1 MSAIPGY
8 RSTTVAASFV
18 ALFGAML
25 VAAHQAFA
33 GPASAEL
40 EKSPRLFAADATLA
54 LTLTAPWREFVRNKN
69 SKASYPGTL
78 EYVDESGA
86 KHAMPLAVA
95 ARGHNRLKVCRFPPV
110 KLIFDKEAIKGTL
123 FRGSKALKLVTHCA
137 GDQRSEQ
144 DLVREMLAYR
154 IYNLITPRSFR
165 IRPLSVTYVDS
176 ADRAP
181 DGPHHA
187 FLIEDDSDLARRND
201 LPKLDVPTLD
211 LAQLEPLEAS
221 RFSLFEYLIGN
232 TDFAVLLGT
241 SADRCCHNAVLIGD
255 NKPSMV
261 FAVPYDFDSS
271 GLVDTRYSIPS
282 PVLKTSSNRERVFRG
297 FCAKNAT
304 LEGARREMLRLEPQV
319 LDMVRSDTLLD
330 AKGKVTASEYL
341 SNGFDDLRDDERFA
355 REIIAKCRK

>member
-1 MSAIPGY
+1 
-8 RSTTVAASFV
+8 
-18 ALFGAML
+18 
-25 VAAHQAFA
+25 
-33 GPASAEL
+33 
-40 EKSPRLFAADATLA
+40 
-54 LTLTAPWREFVRNKN
+54 
-69 SKASYPGTL
+69 
-78 EYVDESGA
+78 
-86 KHAMPLAVA
+86 
-95 ARGHNRLKVCRFPPV
+95 
-110 KLIFDKEAIKGTL
+110 
-123 FRGSKALKLVTHCA
+123 
-137 GDQRSEQ
+137 
-144 DLVREMLAYR
+144 
-154 IYNLITPRSFR
+154 
-165 IRPLSVTYVDS
+165 
-176 ADRAP
+176 
-181 DGPHHA
+181 
-187 FLIEDDSDLARRND
+187 
-201 LPKLDVPTLD
+201 
-211 LAQLEPLEAS
+211 
-221 RFSLFEYLIGN
+221 LIGN